1 MKNKISLA
9 LVAIIAVVIFC
20 GFKHSHRQG
29 DEIPGNQQME
39 TLYYR
44 GHSYVCYRFYKNS
57 QWKDKSYGYGG
68 ASIIHDPDCTKCK
81 KGGGKK

>member
-1 MKNKISLA
+1 MKNKINLA

-29 DEIPGNQQME
+29 DEIPGKQQME

-44 GHSYVCYRFYKNS
+44 GHSYVCYRFYKS
-57 QWKDKSYGYGG
+57 GSVHKGGYGYGG
-68 ASIIHDPDCTKCK
+68 ASIIHDPDCKCG
-81 KGGGKK
+81 KGGGI

>member
-1 MKNKISLA
+1 MKNKINLA

-44 GHSYVCYRFYKNS
+44 GHSYVCYRFYKS
-57 QWKDKSYGYGG
+57 GSVHKGGYGYGG
-68 ASIIHDPDCTKCK
+68 ASIIHDPDCKCG
-81 KGGGKK
+81 KGGGI

>member
-1 MKNKISLA
+1 MKNKINLA

-29 DEIPGNQQME
+29 DEIPGKQQME

-44 GHSYVCYRFYKNS
+44 GHSYVCYRFYKS
-57 QWKDKSYGYGG
+57 GSVHKGGYGYGG
-68 ASIIHDPDCTKCK
+68 ASIIHDPDCKCR
-81 KGGGKK
+81 KGGGI